1 MTPVKLR
8 EDEPLS
14 RQFSVVALWLLVING
29 IIGAGI
35 FGIPSR
41 AAELLGDYSPLGF
54 LLCGLLMTPIML
66 CFGEVSSYFRGT
78 GGPILYTGTA
88 FGRMVGFQT
97 GWTFYVARMMAFAA
111 NINLLV
117 STLGYFIPGA
127 DQGAARL
134 FLLFLICGAL
144 TWINVIGA
152 RQAMRSLGI
161 LTVLKLLPLLV
172 VIAAAFWMLPGSLV
186 PQPTAMAPALAQ
198 WGTALIVLVYA
209 FVGFESGLVPAAE
222 ARDPQRDMPR
232 ALIWA
237 LLVSTLLYGLVQAV
251 AVAVLPDLAASKR
264 PLVDV
269 AQVLMGP
276 AGAALVMGA
285 IVASVGGNVAQA
297 MFSTPRASYMLSR
310 DGCLPA
316 WFGTV
321 HPRYNTPS
329 RSVLFFGIASFA
341 LASYGSFVWLA
352 SMSVLSRLLIY
363 LLCIGA
369 IPRLRRRFGQSA
381 GRFHLPGGYLVPGLG
396 CAVCLWLLLQVSVDA
411 VLSTSVF
418 LAVGSVLYLLA
429 RREQA
434 AGVVDGGPEA
444 GQAQR

>member
-1 MTPVKLR
+1 MKPVNPR
-8 EDEPLS
+8 DDEPLS
-14 RQFSVVALWLLVING
+14 RQFTVVALWLLVING

-41 AAELLGDYSPLGF
+41 AAQLLGEYSPLGF
-54 LLCGLLMTPIML
+54 VLCGLLMAPIML

-117 STLGYFIPGA
+117 STLGYFIPGTG
-127 DQGAARL
+127 QGAARL
-134 FLLFLICGAL
+134 FLLFVICGAL
-144 TWINVIGA
+144 TWVNVIGA

-161 LTVLKLLPLLV
+161 LTLLKLLPLVV
-172 VIAAAFWMLPGSLV
+172 VIAAAFWLLPGSLL
-186 PQPTAMAPALAQ
+186 PQPQHVAPELAQ

-237 LLVSTLLYGLVQAV
+237 LVVATLLYGLVQAV
-251 AVAVLPDLAASKR
+251 AVAVLPDLAASTR

-269 AQVLMGP
+269 AEVLMGP
-276 AGAALVMGA
+276 VGAALVMGA
-285 IVASVGGNVAQA
+285 IVASVGGNVAGA
-297 MFSTPRASYMLSR
+297 MLSTPRASYMLAR

-316 WFGTV
+316 WFGMV

-329 RSVLFFGIASFA
+329 RSVLFFGVASFA
-341 LASYGSFVWLA
+341 LAAYGSFVWLA

-369 IPRLRRRFGQSA
+369 IPRLRSRFGEMA
-381 GRFHLPGGYLVPGLG
+381 GRFHLPGGYLIPVLG
-396 CAVCLWLLLQVSVDA
+396 MAVCVWLLLQVSLDA

-429 RREQA
+429 RRERA
-434 AGVVDGGPEA
+434 AGD
-444 GQAQR
+444 AQG